1 MIDCASS
8 YYKLDLYSYLEYK
21 EVKPPWRIVNFVEP
35 RVNRRYTKR
44 IIHNCVGPYE
54 SRCASAGIVPGGSY
68 IAAPLIGFGLCA
80 NEAEHSSPM
89 LQSIV
94 AFDRA
99 ESSTA
104 NLTQTNLIRVS
115 SFCGVNGLL
124 WGYDLARQPLRPH
137 ASLVDSVTDVYDLTP
152 LCDATQAL
160 LGTVEKP
167 RFPIAPGEHLICA
180 YKSHT
185 VRGPCRLYGAMAVA
199 IAAER
204 NRHADLFMED
214 HGVLSHERGEDT
226 QIQESKM
233 LRHLLHSV
241 EQVGENLRVEYSKV
255 FVGLRSRWVPEGHV
269 GCVLTAAPYLHLAQR
284 AVPQQPEALLDM
296 TLDEWQAAHGS

>member
-1 MIDCASS
+1 MSLRSVITRESDNVKRRDAASIISRSVGS
-8 YYKLDLYSYLEYK
+8 YEN
-21 EVKPPWRIVNFVEP
+21 W
-35 RVNRRYTKR
+35 
-44 IIHNCVGPYE
+44 
-54 SRCASAGIVPGGSY
+54 CASAGILPGGGY

-80 NEAEHSSPM
+80 DEAEGSSPM

-137 ASLVDSVTDVYDLTP
+137 HALADSFGDSNRKVYDLEP

-160 LGTVEKP
+160 LGTVKAP
-167 RFPIAPGEHLICA
+167 LFPIAPGEHLVCA

-185 VRGPCRLYGAMAVA
+185 VRGACRLYGAMAIA
-199 IAAER
+199 IAADR
-204 NRHADLFMED
+204 SRHADLFMED
-214 HGVLSHERGEDT
+214 HGVLSYSEGEDT
-226 QIQESKM
+226 HNQDAQAQENRM
-233 LRHLLHSV
+233 LRHLLRSV
-241 EQVGENLRVEYSKV
+241 EQVGENLGVEYSKV
-255 FVGLRSRWVPEGHV
+255 FIGLRSWWVPEGHV
-269 GCVLTAAPYLHLAQR
+269 GCVLTAAPYLHLAR
-284 AVPQQPEALLDM
+284 NAVPRQPSDLLDM
-296 TLDEWQAAHGS
+296 TLDEWVSEVGEIA